1 MLRKMIRFAL
11 TAAILLAAASQAL
24 AGGPPADPQGPALKM
39 EQAHD
44 LFAAGQY
51 EQSAAAFGIAAGLLG
66 GTVFQ
71 DDARFGAIRALEA
84 AGHDQEARGR
94 WQDWLRE
101 NPASPLAVE
110 AELALAWN
118 LVRAGQIDAA
128 RQAAGRLAA
137 GADWLADDPRV
148 RLVEAVTAFADD
160 DFDGALAGLARA
172 RLTGGVTPVGLM
184 LEGLSRQR
192 LGQDFAAAVAYQE
205 LIDEHPDSPL
215 AGYALMAKG
224 RIFNGR
230 ENYRAA
236 AQRFAAWAA
245 ATTRPDHRA
254 EARYLHAACLFL
266 GGDQQQGLA
275 SMQEVATD
283 YAAAGIAADDLISAD
298 LAPRALF
305 SLGEMRWLQGRYEL
319 AIGHFNQ
326 VLSGYFAHELA
337 GSALYRTGRCL
348 DALGRTVEANST
360 YQAVAQGH
368 PYAPEAPAAV
378 YLAGVGLFEQNRP
391 LEAAPYFQLV
401 LDRYSGDTGNAFVFA
416 SAAHQELVEASL
428 CLLEYSY
435 HQAGEVGQM
444 AGAPHLA
451 LQKMPPSGSRW
462 RAYTLLLDADALA
475 AVDRFPEAQGTLA
488 TLQDEYP
495 DDAVG
500 IRASRLLAWTYAR
513 QGRQDLAI
521 ATEQA
526 MLARFTAQDDRQ
538 NLGSAQLTIAHS
550 HFNAK
555 RYDEA
560 ARGYRQY
567 VQAFPDQGHQLE
579 ALYQEGLCYV
589 RLGRA
594 GDAVDRWGLITAQA
608 PQSPEARKAWLRT
621 GDILFQAAQFD
632 EARQQFTALMDNFP
646 DQEAQAAAILRL
658 GRCDYNEGKGREAL
672 ARFRRIEADYPASAE
687 AAEAVEG
694 ITQILYALGRDGDSS
709 ALKELADGYAASDLA
724 PEAGF
729 ELALQVYTAGDFT
742 LAAGMFDDLCGKY
755 PRYSAADRNFYYA
768 ADAWEKSGDRDRARA
783 GWTGF
788 LDYFP
793 HSELAPAGLF
803 HLAAIRFTDGQYS
816 VAVQDFRRVL
826 DMAAEK
832 EIHAAALYNLALGQR
847 ILGDREAALA
857 ALEQYRASEFEV
869 GGREVAVARTM
880 AELNR
885 ELGHPR
891 RAAELFQE
899 AVALGTA
906 DDEAV
911 ELNYLAG
918 ACLRE
923 AGDFAAALGA
933 YARSIES
940 TDKSNG
946 FRLSALAQAADLHEQ
961 KGNFKGALA
970 AYRDLAR
977 NATDPALAGAAQDRV
992 NQLEAALG
1000 R

>member
-1 MLRKMIRFAL
+1 MQLKMIRIAL
-11 TAAILLAAASQAL
+11 PAALVLAVVSLAQ
-24 AGGPPADPQGPALKM
+24 AGGPPADPQGPALQM

-44 LFAAGQY
+44 LFASGQY
-51 EQSAAAFGIAAGLLG
+51 DQASAAFQLAADLLQES
-66 GTVFQ
+66 VFA
-71 DDARFGAIRALEA
+71 DDAQFGGIRALEA
-84 AGHDQEARGR
+84 SGRDQEARR
-94 WQDWLRE
+94 QWQQWLNRY
-101 NPASPLAVE
+101 PDSPLAVE

-118 LVRAGQIDAA
+118 LIRNGQAAEAAQSMTSLAA
-128 RQAAGRLAA
+128 RAS
-137 GADWLADDPRV
+137 WLAEDPRLQV
-148 RLVEAVTAFADD
+148 VQAVAAYGNG
-160 DFDGALAGLARA
+160 DFDQALACLARA
-172 RLTGGVTPVGLM
+172 RLAADVTPVGLM

-205 LIDEHPDSPL
+205 LIDEHGDNPL

-224 RIFNGR
+224 RIFSGR

-236 AQRFAAWAA
+236 AQHFAAWAA
-245 ATTRPDHRA
+245 ATTRPDQRA

-275 SMQEVATD
+275 TMQDVAAD
-283 YAAAGIAADDLISAD
+283 YATAGVAAGDLISDD

-305 SLGEMRWLQGRYEL
+305 SLGEMRWLQGEYEL
-319 AIGHFNQ
+319 AIGCFNQ

-360 YQAVAQGH
+360 YQAVAEGH

-401 LDRYSGDTGNAFVFA
+401 LDRYSGDTGSAFVFA
-416 SAAHQELVEASL
+416 SPAHQELVEASL

-435 HQAGEVGQM
+435 HQAGEAGQM

-475 AVDRFPEAQGTLA
+475 AVDRFPEAQAALA
-488 TLQDEYP
+488 VLQDEYP

-500 IRASRLLAWTYAR
+500 IRANRLLAWTYAR

-526 MLARFTAQDDRQ
+526 MLARFTAQDDQQ

-560 ARGYRQY
+560 AASYRQY
-567 VQAFPDQGHQLE
+567 VQRFPGQGHKLE

-594 GDAVDRWGLITAQA
+594 GDAVDRWSLITGEA
-608 PQSPEARKAWLRT
+608 PQSPEARKAWLRS
-621 GDILFQAAQFD
+621 GDILFQAGHFD
-632 EARQQFTALMDNFP
+632 EARQQFNALMENFP
-646 DQEAQAAAILRL
+646 DQAAQAAATLRL
-658 GRCDYNEGKGREAL
+658 GRCDFNEGNGRAAL
-672 ARFRRIEADYPASAE
+672 AQFRRIETTYPESAE

-709 ALKELADGYAASDLA
+709 ALQELAGNYPASDLA

-729 ELALQVYTAGDFT
+729 ELALQVYTAGDFA

-768 ADAWEKSGDRDRARA
+768 ADAWEKAGEIDRARS
-783 GWTGF
+783 GWAGF

-803 HLAAIRFTDGQYS
+803 HLAAIRFTDGQYN

-826 DMAAEK
+826 GMPAED

-847 ILGDREAALA
+847 ILGDPEAALS
-857 ALEQYRASEFEV
+857 ALEQYRASRFEAD
-869 GGREVAVARTM
+869 GREVAVARTM

-885 ELGHPR
+885 ELGRPR
-891 RAAELFQE
+891 QAAELFQE
-899 AVALGTA
+899 AVALGALPEET
-906 DDEAV
+906 V

-933 YARSIES
+933 YARSIDS
-940 TDKSNG
+940 ADKSNS
-946 FRLSALAQAADLHEQ
+946 FRLSALAQTADLHEQ
-961 KGNFKGALA
+961 KGDFKGALA
-970 AYRDLAR
+970 AYRDLII